1 MATIPAGWTE
11 TTQGLVK
18 TYSWKD
24 FAQALAFVVEAGKI
38 AKAMNHHPD
47 VEIRW
52 NKVTLTVMT
61 HSAGKITQLDFELAE
76 KIERISRETVITVSQ
91 TLL

>member
-1 MATIPAGWTE
+1 MTTLPDGWTE

-18 TYSWKD
+18 TYTWKD

-38 AKAMNHHPD
+38 AQAMNHHPD

-76 KIERISRETVITVSQ
+76 KIESIPRETVLNTSK